1 MVDPEGG
8 ALSPDRTT
16 ELAANLAAVRTR
28 IRAAAVASGRDPTAV
43 TLIAVTKSWP
53 AADVARLAELG
64 LTDFAENRD
73 AEAAGKAAECAAL
86 GLRGLRWHFV
96 GQLQTNKARSVAE
109 YADVVHSVDRDRLI
123 DSLSAAC
130 ERSGRCLDVLVQ
142 MNLDPPVGPGR
153 SAPAA
158 RGGAA
163 PGDVAGLCAVVE
175 RADRLRL
182 RGLMGV
188 APPGLPFDG
197 AFAALAAC
205 AAAVRAVHPDA
216 NWISAGMSTDLEAA
230 IAHGATH
237 VRVGS
242 GLLGKRPLT
251 R

>member
-28 IRAAAVASGRDPTAV
+28 IRAAAIASGRDPTGV
-43 TLIAVTKSWP
+43 TLIAQTKTWP

-64 LTDFAENRD
+64 VTDFAENRD

-86 GLRGLRWHFV
+86 GVGGLRWHFV

-109 YADVVHSVDRDRLI
+109 HADVVHSVDRDRLV
-123 DSLSAAC
+123 DSLAAAC
-130 ERSGRCLDVLVQ
+130 ERSGRWLDVLVQ
-142 MNLDPPVGPGR
+142 MNLDPPAGPGR
-153 SAPAA
+153 PGPAA
-158 RGGAA
+158 RGGA
-163 PGDVAGLCAVVE
+163 PPEEVAGLCAAVA
-175 RADRLRL
+175 RTDRLRL

-188 APPGLPFDG
+188 APIGVPPDG
-197 AFAALAAC
+197 AFAALARC
-205 AAAVRAVHPDA
+205 AAEIRTVHPDA